1 VTIAHARRVGLVY
14 AGAVLRLTS
23 WAGAASVAFVAGV
36 GVLTAPRVA
45 SAQTALAGTAAPG
58 AGAPSGAA
66 AEPSAS
72 ALVAA
77 RELFRE
83 AGQDADAGKFGL
95 ALEKYRRVVAV
106 KETGQVRFNIA
117 RCEEQLG
124 QIASALADYELV
136 ERDLRDVHGDAENEL
151 RNTSRDRGNAL
162 RPRVPR
168 LTLMAP
174 LPEPPNFVVRLD
186 GAVIADAALGVPL
199 PVDPGRH
206 RVEASAGGRLP
217 LTAELEVREKEARRV
232 PLELEKS
239 AAGQQADVGTS
250 TSSDGSTQRALG
262 WVAIGGGVVMGA
274 LSIVFLAEHNSI
286 VSDVTAAGA
295 CPNDGQCVSASAR
308 TSAEGRQSGANTT
321 AGLSVGFAIGAV
333 AAAGAGV
340 GLVLTARSNPTQVAI
355 HPGAPGAP
363 GGASL
368 AFTF

>member
-1 VTIAHARRVGLVY
+1 MTIAHARRVGLVY
-14 AGAVLRLTS
+14 AGPVLRLTS

-36 GVLTAPRVA
+36 GVLTAPGVA

-66 AEPSAS
+66 GEPGGS

-95 ALEKYRRVVAV
+95 ALEKYRRVAAV

-136 ERDLRDVHGDAENEL
+136 ERDLRDVHGDAENDL

-168 LTLMAP
+168 LTLVVLP
-174 LPEPPNFVVRLD
+174 PEPPNFVVRLD
-186 GAVIADAALGVPL
+186 GVVIADAALGVPL

-206 RVEASAGGRLP
+206 RIEASAGGRLP
-217 LTAELEVREKEARRV
+217 MTAELEVREKDSRRV

-239 AAGQQADVGTS
+239 AAAQQADTVGGTS
-250 TSSDGSTQRALG
+250 NGSAQRVLG

-286 VSDVTAAGA
+286 VSDVTADGA
-295 CPNDGQCVSASAR
+295 CPNGKCVSTTAKNTAM
-308 TSAEGRQSGANTT
+308 GRQSGANTT

-340 GLVLTARSNPTQVAI
+340 ALVLTAKSNPTQVAL

-363 GGASL
+363 GGASV
-368 AFTF
+368 AITF